1 MPESLYD
8 EPPGGGTA
16 GGSPAAAEPAH
27 SASAGEQPGGGERTP
42 SGAADGESVAEV
54 LRGGL
59 RRNLRIIAG
68 LALALALLAL
78 IGQALFGQALFD
90 AKRCEFSLDAV
101 REDGDPP
108 GLSPTVRLTGQNAKC
123 SRQGC
128 TGRIEVLAPL
138 PGDPEGCPIWGSVC
152 GHEFWEN
159 DEPANVVCRALG
171 YTSGSLYNCA
181 PSRPPWTAD
190 RN

>member
-8 EPPGGGTA
+8 EPRGRGEAA
-16 GGSPAAAEPAH
+16 GGSPAAGAARAAGSPT
-27 SASAGEQPGGGERTP
+27 AGELSATGGH
-42 SGAADGESVAEV
+42 AADESVAAV

-68 LALALALLAL
+68 VALALALLAL
-78 IGQALFGQALFD
+78 IGQAMLFD

-108 GLSPTVRLTGQNAKC
+108 GLNPTVRLTGQNARC

-128 TGRIEVLAPL
+128 PGRIEVLAPP
-138 PGDPEGCPIWGSVC
+138 PGDPEGCPIWGTVC

-171 YTSGSLYNCA
+171 YTSGSLYTCKA
-181 PSRPPWTAD
+181 LSRPL
-190 RN
+190 RQ

>member
-8 EPPGGGTA
+8 ERGGSTAAAAERA
-16 GGSPAAAEPAH
+16 GGSAAAAEPA
-27 SASAGEQPGGGERTP
+27 GGERTP
-42 SGAADGESVAEV
+42 AASAADESVTEV

-59 RRNLRIIAG
+59 LRNLRIIAG

-78 IGQALFGQALFD
+78 IGQALLFD

-108 GLSPTVRLTGQNAKC
+108 GLSPTVRLTGQNARC
-123 SRQGC
+123 SAQGC
-128 TGRIEVLAPL
+128 TGRIEVLAPP
-138 PGDPEGCPIWGSVC
+138 PGDADGCPIWGTVC